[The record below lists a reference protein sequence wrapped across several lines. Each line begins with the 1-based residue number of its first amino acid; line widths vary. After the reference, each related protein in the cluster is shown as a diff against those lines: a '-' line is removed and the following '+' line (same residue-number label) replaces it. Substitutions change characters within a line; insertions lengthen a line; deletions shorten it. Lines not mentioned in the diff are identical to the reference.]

1 MTAIEG
7 GDEAPIDDAGAD
19 ELFEL
24 YSKQE
29 ADDESP
35 VTVTF
40 TLPRDL
46 DKRLDRYL
54 VDRVP
59 FLSRTSLQRLIRESA
74 VTVNGRVPKPSTR
87 LHRGD
92 VVVAMLPP
100 PPSNEIGADDIPLDV
115 LHEDEH
121 LIVVNKQAD
130 LVVHP
135 ARSIKRGTLINALAW
150 HFLHSGSGTL
160 STVGGEIA
168 RPGVVHR
175 LDRHTT
181 GAIVAAKCDVAHW
194 RLAKAFEARLV
205 SKRYLALV
213 HGLVEPATDLI
224 DLPLGKH
231 PTIRER
237 YAVRWDET
245 GKASRTVVHVI
256 ERYPLP
262 TAGAASPAERTPG
275 WSRSSRA
282 SVRAI
287 SAHTTIAIADG
298 PCSLVEL
305 DLLTG
310 RTHQIRVHL
319 SHRGWPI
326 VGDELYGGRALVG
339 TAGETLIDRQAL
351 HASVLEFTHPI
362 SKAPMRFSAPLPED
376 FRRAVLFLRRRGAEF
391 VDSPG
396 ARLDLAA
403 LGIPR
408 AAVNGASLDGSRRA
422 ASG

>member
-1 MTAIEG
+1 MTESSR
-7 GDEAPIDDAGAD
+7 DADAELHEPGAD
-19 ELFEL
+19 ELFDL
-24 YSKQE
+24 YSKQD

-59 FLSRTSLQRLIRESA
+59 FLSRTSLQRLIREQA

-100 PPSNEIGADDIPLDV
+100 PPSNEIGADEIPLRV

-181 GAIVAAKCDVAHW
+181 GVIVAAKCDVAHW
-194 RLAKAFEARLV
+194 RLAKAFEARKV
-205 SKRYLALV
+205 RKRYLALV
-213 HGLVEPATDLI
+213 HGSVEPASDLI

-237 YAVRWDET
+237 YAVRWDDT

-256 ERYPLP
+256 ERYPARRP
-262 TAGAASPAERTPG
+262 GPAVSPQTGVAR
-275 WSRSSRA
+275 
-282 SVRAI
+282 
-287 SAHTTIAIADG
+287 ADG

-305 DLLTG
+305 DLQTG

-326 VGDELYGGRALVG
+326 VGDELYGGRELLDESG
-339 TAGETLIDRQAL
+339 TPIISRQAL
-351 HASVLEFTHPI
+351 HAALLEFTHPI
-362 SKAPMRFSAPLPED
+362 LGQEASFTAPVPDD
-376 FRRAVLFLRRRGAEF
+376 FRAAVLDRRAAGFEA

-403 LGIPR
+403 LGLAR
-408 AAVNGASLDGSRRA
+408 TGVNERRGAE
-422 ASG
+422 